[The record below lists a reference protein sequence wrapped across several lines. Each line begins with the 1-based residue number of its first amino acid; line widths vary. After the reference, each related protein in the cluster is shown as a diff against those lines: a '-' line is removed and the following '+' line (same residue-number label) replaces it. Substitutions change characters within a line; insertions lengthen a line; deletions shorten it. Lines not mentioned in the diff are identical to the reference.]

1 MGSEKKPY
9 MLDTGPVFV
18 RSKLLSLRKPYCV
31 AVTEEFIVTLF
42 RMTTEFA
49 VVIVPPSWSLANGT
63 VVPIPTF
70 PDVARNK
77 LEVAS
82 RVLVPL

>member
-1 MGSEKKPY
+1 

-31 AVTEEFIVTLF
+31 DVIEEFIVTLF

-63 VVPIPTF
+63 VVPMPTL
-70 PDVARNK
+70 PLVAK
-77 LEVAS
+77 KIEEVAK
-82 RVLVPL
+82 RVFVPL